1 MSSECSNKVSQEKK
15 ALLSLKNGLLF
26 VLISMPLTYKLVNSL
41 TKRIGFQVSDDNGC
55 PTPVGL
61 AVHTLVFTLLVFI
74 SMQIKW

>member
-1 MSSECSNKVSQEKK
+1 MSSECSNKISQEKK

-26 VLISMPLTYKLVNSL
+26 ILVSMPLTYKLVNSL
-41 TKRIGFQVSDDNGC
+41 TKRIGFKVSDDNGC

-61 AVHTLVFTLLVFI
+61 AVHTLVFILLVFA